1 MYNLPLKVKA
11 KRGDFIMEE
20 KIPEYISA
28 IEKNFPP
35 ENYTILREAL
45 SYCIELLKEKNESL
59 K

>member
-1 MYNLPLKVKA
+1 
-11 KRGDFIMEE
+11 MEE
-20 KIPEYISA
+20 KIPEYINA

-45 SYCIELLKEKNESL
+45 SDCIELLKEKNESL

>member
-1 MYNLPLKVKA
+1 MYNLPLKVKV
-11 KRGDFIMEE
+11 KRGDFSMEE
-20 KIPEYISA
+20 KIPEYINA

-45 SYCIELLKEKNESL
+45 SDCIELLKEKNESL